1 MITITARR
9 LLGIEESATLRIS
22 SIAGELARQ
31 GKDVVNLSLG
41 EPDFPTPPHICA
53 AAKEAIDR
61 GETHYS
67 PSAGIPALKKA
78 IADKLSGENGL
89 EAKPGN
95 IIVTPG
101 AKQAIFEAVLAIL
114 DEGDEAILYDPAW
127 VTYDACIKLA
137 GARTEWVGTEDGF
150 EPVELSGHITGRT
163 KLIIINSPCNPTG
176 AVYGGDS
183 LEMVADIARDKG
195 IYVLSDEIYEK
206 IIYDREH
213 VSIGSFDGMSDLTI
227 TVNGFSKAY
236 AMTGWRLGYVHAPK
250 AVYEQMLKLNSH
262 SVSQAPTFVQFAG
275 VEALRGDQTCVQAMV
290 DEFRARRDIIV
301 KGLNALGLKCSTP
314 NGAFYVFADV
324 SDFGSGGE
332 VAELLLNKAYIATTP
347 GVAFGEGGRNF
358 IRFSYA
364 TSRERI
370 HEALRRIGEAL

>member
-1 MITITARR
+1 MTARR

-41 EPDFPTPPHICA
+41 EPDFPTPPHISA
-53 AAKEAIDR
+53 AAKDAIDR

-67 PSAGIPALKKA
+67 PSAGIPSLKKA

-89 EAKPGN
+89 DAKPGN

-101 AKQAIFEAVLAIL
+101 AKQAIFETVLAIL

-137 GARTEWVGTEDGF
+137 GARTKWVRTEDGF
-150 EPVELSGHITGRT
+150 EPVELSGHVTGKT

-176 AVYGGDS
+176 AVYGRES

-213 VSIGSFDGMSDLTI
+213 LSIGSFDGMSDLTI

-250 AVYEQMLKLNSH
+250 GVYEQMLKLHSH
-262 SVSQAPTFVQFAG
+262 SVSQATSFVQYAG
-275 VEALRGDQTCVQAMV
+275 LAALQGDQGCIASMV
-290 DEFRARRDIIV
+290 KEFRARRDLLI
-301 KGLNALGLKCSTP
+301 KGLNELGIKCAMP
-314 NGAFYVFADV
+314 DGAFYAFADV
-324 SDFGSGGE
+324 SGYGSGEE
-332 VAELLLNKAYIATTP
+332 VAELLLNKAFVAATP
-347 GVAFGEGGRNF
+347 GAAFGEAGNDF
-358 IRFSYA
+358 IRISYA
-364 TSRERI
+364 TSQERI
-370 HEALRRIGEAL
+370 REALRRMKTVL